1 MHGNPHRTRSTIPDA
16 PSARNI
22 GYLRHPPPRRLVG
35 YTLRHPRHDDP
46 FGFDSVLGLFPGV
59 GDGISA
65 LMGLYILSRARDLGA
80 SPLLLARMG
89 GNIALDTILGSVPL
103 LGDIFD
109 VAFRSNTKNVRLL
122 LAHLEK
128 QGR

>member
-1 MHGNPHRTRSTIPDA
+1 MASRTELAQRFPTLQ
-16 PSARNI
+16 AREI
-22 GYLRHPPPRRLVG
+22 SDISDIRRLADWLDTRFVIPG
-35 YTLRHPRHDDP
+35 TTIR

-89 GNIALDTILGSVPL
+89 GNIALDAILGSVPL

-109 VAFRSNTKNVRLL
+109 VAFRSNTRNVRLL